1 MRLALEVIAASLD
14 DALAGEAGG
23 ADRIELVRDLSSG
36 GLSPAL
42 SVIESVVARVRVP
55 MRVMV
60 RESISHVVD
69 DGMVRRRLI
78 AAATALEPLPLDGI
92 VCGFVRD
99 GRVDRDLLS
108 DVLRASGGKRATFH
122 RAFESIADPI
132 KGISDLAQSTS
143 VDRIL
148 TNGGEGE
155 WPDRLG
161 RLTEWTAVA
170 SPRIRLIVGG
180 GLTRDLL
187 PDLVRIPNLHEIHV
201 GRAAREPETDDGL
214 VVAHKVSDLIDR
226 LHTLSH

>member
-1 MRLALEVIAASLD
+1 MRFALEVIAASLD
-14 DALAGEAGG
+14 DALAGESGG

-36 GLSPAL
+36 GLTPPP

-55 MRVMV
+55 VRVMV

-69 DGMVRRRLI
+69 DEMVRRRLF
-78 AAATALEPLPLDGI
+78 AAATALAPLPVDGI

-148 TNGGEGE
+148 TNGGPGE
-155 WPDRLG
+155 WSDRVG
-161 RLTEWTAVA
+161 RLTEWATAA

-187 PDLVRIPNLHEIHV
+187 PDLARIPNLYEIHV
-201 GRAAREPETDDGL
+201 GRAAREPETDEGL
-214 VVAHKVSDLIDR
+214 VVARKVRGLVDR